1 MDHMG
6 PSILYPHPP
15 KNREKMGSELTGKI
29 LQNEFFNRV
38 WQETTIITE
47 FAIKNCLR
55 IINQISKSS
64 SESLI
69 RAKFHFFLDFSRIFS
84 SHFSLRYSQ
93 SLYLA
98 HIHHSGL
105 SSLPIAPL
113 YLPQLPIFTIST
125 MGWAIPPVPRKLFP
139 DDFRMTPPSKSLKPK
154 VSVAILSK
162 TDTK

>member
-1 MDHMG
+1 MG

-47 FAIKNCLR
+47 FAVKNCLR

-69 RAKFHFFLDFSRIFS
+69 RAKFHFLLDYSRIFAA
-84 SHFSLRYSQ
+84 HFSLRYSQ
-93 SLYLA
+93 DLYPDHTSPSRVSTLPYSPSIPPTSSSNFALQNFLEIVFWYSQSLYKTHTSETLV
-98 HIHHSGL
+98 
-105 SSLPIAPL
+105 SSFPL
-113 YLPQLPIFTIST
+113 VFLDIQHR
-125 MGWAIPPVPRKLFP
+125 PPRL
-139 DDFRMTPPSKSLKPK
+139 R
-154 VSVAILSK
+154 
-162 TDTK
+162 

>member
-1 MDHMG
+1 
-6 PSILYPHPP
+6 
-15 KNREKMGSELTGKI
+15 MGSELTGKI

-47 FAIKNCLR
+47 FAIKNWFR

-69 RAKFHFFLDFSRIFS
+69 RAKFHFLLDFSCIFS

-98 HIHHSGL
+98 HIHHSRL
-105 SSLPIAPL
+105 SFLPMAPL
-113 YLPQLPIFTIST
+113 YLPQLPIFTILDHGLSH
-125 MGWAIPPVPRKLFP
+125 
-139 DDFRMTPPSKSLKPK
+139 TPPYHGNFFQTIF
-154 VSVAILSK
+154 V
-162 TDTK
+162 